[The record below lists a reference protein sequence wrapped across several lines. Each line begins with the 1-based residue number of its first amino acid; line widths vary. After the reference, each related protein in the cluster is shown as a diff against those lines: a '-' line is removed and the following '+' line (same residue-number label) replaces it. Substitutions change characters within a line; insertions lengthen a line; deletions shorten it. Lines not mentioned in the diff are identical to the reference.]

1 MADRKS
7 LNIIGLML
15 GGVTA
20 TVMTIGV
27 FVVSSHLDGRFT
39 LDEVRPPIASVSLS
53 KVVRDWLWPAL
64 TEPSSFP
71 QSRH

>member
-27 FVVSSHLDGRFT
+27 FVVSSYLDGRLT

-53 KVVRDWLWPAL
+53 EVVR
-64 TEPSSFP
+64 
-71 QSRH
+71 